1 LKAIR
6 HPLNFEKKNH
16 FMQFITKNIPPIDL
30 DISYANKLISKA
42 YDTKFLGIYVDRT
55 VLQTSCQ
62 MNYI

>member
-1 LKAIR
+1 
-6 HPLNFEKKNH
+6 
-16 FMQFITKNIPPIDL
+16 MQFITKNIPPIDL